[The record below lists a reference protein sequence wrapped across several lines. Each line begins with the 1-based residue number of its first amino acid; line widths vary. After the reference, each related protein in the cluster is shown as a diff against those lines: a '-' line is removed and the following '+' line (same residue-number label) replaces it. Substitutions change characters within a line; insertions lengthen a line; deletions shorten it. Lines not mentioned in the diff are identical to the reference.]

1 MYTCVHMYENACR
14 RAEEGG
20 RFHETGTKDGC
31 VGVGKGVWVFGPL
44 QKQRELLTT
53 DCHSP

>member
-31 VGVGKGVWVFGPL
+31 VGVGTGVWVLGWVCGCLVLCKSSESF
-44 QKQRELLTT
+44 
-53 DCHSP
+53 

>member
-1 MYTCVHMYENACR
+1 MYMCVHMYENACR

-31 VGVGKGVWVFGPL
+31 VGVGMGVWVFGPL